1 MKFERERKIEINIL
15 RGQTT
20 AFKVRFQYLTIYTP
34 VNLYSFGFL
43 VGLVRFVGF
52 SFKIETKPDLLEFM
66 VLKIGLIGF
75 LSRFGFFG

>member
-1 MKFERERKIEINIL
+1 MKFERERKIDINIL

-20 AFKVRFQYLTIYTP
+20 TFRVRFQYLTNYTP
-34 VNLYSFGFL
+34 LNLYSFGFL
-43 VGLVRFVGF
+43 VGLVQFVGF

>member
-1 MKFERERKIEINIL
+1 MKFERERKIDINIL

-20 AFKVRFQYLTIYTP
+20 TFRVRFQYLTNYTP
-34 VNLYSFGFL
+34 LNLYTFGFL

-52 SFKIETKPDLLEFM
+52 SFKIKTEPDLLEFM

-75 LSRFGFFG
+75 LSRFVFFG

>member
-1 MKFERERKIEINIL
+1 MKFERERKIDINIL

-20 AFKVRFQYLTIYTP
+20 TFRVRFQYLTNYTP
-34 VNLYSFGFL
+34 LNLYTFGFL

-52 SFKIETKPDLLEFM
+52 SFKIKTEPDLLEFM